1 MPVPRSRGIAVPLS
15 NFCGSRK
22 TAAFFRVPGDFRS
35 VQKMQIIMA
44 SLEHSIAPIDLRERL
59 SFTKAQNSQVVTAIR
74 EFPGISGCVLL
85 STCNRTEL
93 YLSCDRQEEP
103 GRILCQVAG
112 CEYGPYRQAFVT
124 EQGDDAIRHLMAVA
138 AGLRSRIWGEDQ
150 IISQVK
156 NAITLAREAGA
167 ADPLLETLFRCAI
180 SAGKEVRSSAHLTAL
195 PTSAAGMAV
204 ELLKK
209 ELGSLQGKTAV
220 VIGNGEMGRLAAGL
234 LYSAGAR
241 TSVTLRTYRHGET
254 IVPSGCGVIPYE
266 ERTEHMEGAD
276 LLISATTSPHY
287 TVTARM
293 LQDLKNPPRT
303 LVDLAIPRD
312 IEPEC
317 GKIPGIR
324 LFNVDDLGSHL
335 ENRTV
340 PPQVQAIID
349 SQMENFFHW
358 VNFRDCMR
366 SLGSLKDA
374 LCQRVLT
381 SRELEG
387 TLSEGEI
394 VQLSVEKTVDLLVS
408 GLAER
413 ITADQ
418 LKKCESK
425 IRLHTTGKPVI

>member
-1 MPVPRSRGIAVPLS
+1 ME
-15 NFCGSRK
+15 
-22 TAAFFRVPGDFRS
+22 
-35 VQKMQIIMA
+35 IIMA

-59 SFTKAQNSQVVTAIR
+59 SFTSAQNSQVVRRIR
-74 EFPGISGCVLL
+74 AFDGISGCVLL

-93 YLSCDRQEEP
+93 YLSCEDQAEP
-103 GRILCQVAG
+103 GRILCQVAN
-112 CEYGPYRQAFVT
+112 CEYTPYQHAFVT
-124 EQGDDAIRHLMAVA
+124 LSGDDAIRHLMAVA

-156 NAITLAREAGA
+156 NAITLAREAGS

-180 SAGKEVRSSAHLTAL
+180 SAGKEVRASAHLTAL
-195 PTSAAGMAV
+195 PTSAASMAV
-204 ELLKK
+204 DLLKR
-209 ELGSLQGKTAV
+209 ELGSLRGKTAV
-220 VIGNGEMGRLAAGL
+220 VIGNGEMGRLAASL
-234 LYSAGAR
+234 LYGAGAS

-266 ERTEHMEGAD
+266 EREAHMDGAD

-287 TVTARM
+287 TLTRDM
-293 LQDLKNPPRT
+293 LLAMKNPPAT

-317 GKIPGIR
+317 GELPGIR

-335 ENRTV
+335 EDRTV
-340 PPQVQAIID
+340 PQAVQDIID
-349 SQMENFFHW
+349 TQMDNFYHW

-366 SLGSLKDA
+366 SLSGLKDA
-374 LCQRVLT
+374 ICQRLVT

-387 TLSEGEI
+387 TLSDAEI
-394 VQLSVEKTVDLLVS
+394 LQLSVDKTVDLLVS
-408 GLAER
+408 GLAQQ
-413 ITADQ
+413 ITAEQ